1 MLSNRKNYFVSRLA
15 FSAVVIFVAL
25 LVAPTL
31 QAGPAQ
37 EAGTVVYAQLIN
49 ERTDPTLRYPV
60 AIHFGPA
67 IGGRVS
73 RGWLEVSREK
83 VRYQP
88 VVTSGWKGQEF
99 EDQRGAVTV
108 LKFSYGSIEVNVAG
122 KKRSIRYEPSD
133 KWEKGMEGMS
143 VPEQKAFFKTM
154 YAATTEIQKA
164 LENFDAE
171 LQEVRAKSK
180 GRSPNASL

>member
-1 MLSNRKNYFVSRLA
+1 MIFNRKNYFVSRLV
-15 FSAVVIFVAL
+15 FSAVAVLVAL
-25 LVAPTL
+25 LAAPTL
-31 QAGPAQ
+31 KAPAQ
-37 EAGTVVYAQLIN
+37 EALGTVYAELIN

-73 RGWLEVSREK
+73 RGWLEISREK

-88 VVTSGWKGQEF
+88 VVTSGWQGQEF
-99 EDQRGAVTV
+99 EDRRGAVTV
-108 LKFSYGSIEVNVAG
+108 LKFSYGSVEVNVAG
-122 KKRSIRYEPSD
+122 KKRSIRYEPPD

-154 YAATTEIQKA
+154 YAATAEIQKA
-164 LENFDAE
+164 LENFDAV
-171 LQEVRAKSK
+171 LRDAQAKLK
-180 GRSPNASL
+180 GRSQNAPP